1 MNRMGESNV
10 ANVANEIAQ
19 LSARIPR
26 RAVGDACT
34 KEILKALVDGPR
46 ASEQYAAAL
55 AAFVAGVSGELVS
68 FFFIPVWA
76 IVMTCRVLFAGPRA
90 RR

>member
-10 ANVANEIAQ
+10 ANIAGEIAGI
-19 LSARIPR
+19 ARGDVPE

-34 KEILKALVDGPR
+34 AEILKALVDGPR

-55 AAFVAGVSGELVS
+55 AAFVAGVSGEL
-68 FFFIPVWA
+68 
-76 IVMTCRVLFAGPRA
+76 GPELAA
-90 RR
+90 RFGPMGK

>member
-1 MNRMGESNV
+1 MGESNV

-55 AAFVAGVSGELVS
+55 GL
-68 FFFIPVWA
+68 
-76 IVMTCRVLFAGPRA
+76 L
-90 RR
+90 

>member
-1 MNRMGESNV
+1 MTSCFVFHQVRGLMNRMGESNV

-68 FFFIPVWA
+68 FV
-76 IVMTCRVLFAGPRA
+76 
-90 RR
+90 